1 MATKL
6 LKPSSKVV
14 ETYEMLKSGKSVTV
28 DSMVAALGC
37 KPGTLMVHICQM
49 RGHFDAVIETERDG
63 RKVVSYLLSN
73 PDEVAPHM
81 LKTSIK
87 VAKTPKAAKTPKVKA
102 TKTKTVVSRKAAKD
116 DEFDVPTLDAD
127 LDITEVSDAELADL
141 RNQLGLA

>member
-1 MATKL
+1 MTTKL

-63 RKVVSYLLSN
+63 RKVVSYLLAN

-81 LKTSIK
+81 LKNSIK
-87 VAKTPKAAKTPKVKA
+87 VAKTLKAAKTPKVKS
-102 TKTKTVVSRKAAKD
+102 TKTVVSRKAAKD

>member
-28 DSMVAALGC
+28 DSMVATLGC

-63 RKVVSYLLSN
+63 RKVVSYLLAN

-87 VAKTPKAAKTPKVKA
+87 VAKTPKAAKTPKVKS
-102 TKTKTVVSRKAAKD
+102 TKTVVSRKAAKD